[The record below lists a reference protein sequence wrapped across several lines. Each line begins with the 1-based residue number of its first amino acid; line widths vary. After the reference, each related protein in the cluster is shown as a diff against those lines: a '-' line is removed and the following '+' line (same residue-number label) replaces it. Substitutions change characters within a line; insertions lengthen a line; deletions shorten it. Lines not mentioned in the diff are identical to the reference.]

1 MDICNNCKYFDMYS
15 PRTLTGMC
23 TCHDQYNLDANAP
36 GCSLFENK
44 ELKKRKEKRKDRPVA
59 LMIRTEFDDNTP
71 WYFRKFVFKC
81 RRCGGEYNRHTWTCA
96 TLPWCGKCYREIQ
109 KEERN
114 LIKNNDVQIKMKL
127 NKKSDDDI
135 LSLLQLV
142 NKQGYIKQLIR
153 DDVKSGKLY
162 IQFLR

>member
-23 TCHDQYNLDANAP
+23 TCHDQYNIDASAL
-36 GCSLFENK
+36 GCYLFKDKNV
-44 ELKKRKEKRKDRPVA
+44 KEKRRKD
-59 LMIRTEFDDNTP
+59 
-71 WYFRKFVFKC
+71 
-81 RRCGGEYNRHTWTCA
+81 
-96 TLPWCGKCYREIQ
+96 
-109 KEERN
+109 N

-162 IQFLR
+162 RQFLR